1 LKKVNSVPKEE
12 SGRILAKL
20 HRDFLGILQASQSKL
35 LDLDRNEI
43 HALCLAALSAA
54 GGGAP
59 AILLLA
65 PGSGELA
72 LELSS
77 GPLPCPPEKLQL
89 NLSAED
95 QELLSR
101 EPLSLRTIGSFQT
114 MITGAF
120 ENQEVFAAA
129 LTQKGRVNGA
139 LILLV
144 SGDSSPPEQLDYFQL
159 LASQINFLLEYAGVF
174 EALVGQAMLD
184 DHTGLFN
191 HRYLTARLP
200 QEIARASRH
209 VHPLS
214 LVFCDIDDF
223 GAYIQNNGRITG
235 YGLLA
240 KFANMLKA
248 RSQQAEPIFSFRS
261 SDIPV
266 RYGLEQFV
274 VLLPETPKEGALTK
288 AERLCRIVESTHF
301 AGGDSQPL
309 GKITLSIGVATFPED
324 ASDAVS
330 LLEAADLA
338 LNQARERGK
347 NRVQP
352 A

>member
-1 LKKVNSVPKEE
+1 VSSEQKEA

-65 PGSGELA
+65 STSGELA

-89 NLSAED
+89 SLNAED

-101 EPLSLRTIGSFQT
+101 EPLSLRSIGSFKN
-114 MITGAF
+114 MIGGAF
-120 ENQEVFAAA
+120 QDQEVFASA
-129 LTQKGRVNGA
+129 LTHKGQVSGA
-139 LILLV
+139 LILLA
-144 SGDSSPPEQLDYFQL
+144 SEQRDHFQT

-184 DHTGLFN
+184 DLTGLFN

-209 VHPLS
+209 GHPLS

-223 GAYIQNNGRITG
+223 GYYMEKNGRIPG

-240 KFANMLKA
+240 KVADMLKS

-274 VLLPETPKEGALTK
+274 ILLPETPKEGALTK
-288 AERLCRIVESTHF
+288 AERLRRIVESTHF
-301 AGGDSQPL
+301 PGGDSQPL

-330 LLEAADLA
+330 ILEAADLA
-338 LNQARERGK
+338 LNMASERGK

>member
-1 LKKVNSVPKEE
+1 MNAGHKEE
-12 SGRILAKL
+12 ASRILAKL
-20 HRDFLGILQASQSKL
+20 HRDFLGILQTSQSKL
-35 LDLDRNEI
+35 LDLDRSEI
-43 HALCLAALSAA
+43 HALCLAAMSAA

-65 PGSGELA
+65 SAGGELT

-89 NLSAED
+89 SLNAED

-101 EPLSLRTIGSFQT
+101 EPLALRSIGSFQS
-114 MITGAF
+114 MISEAF
-120 ENQEVFAAA
+120 ENQEVFASA

-139 LILLV
+139 LILLA
-144 SGDSSPPEQLDYFQL
+144 SGDLTGHFQM
-159 LASQINFLLEYAGVF
+159 LASQINFLLEYSGVF

-184 DHTGLFN
+184 DLTGLFN

-209 VHPLS
+209 GHPLS

-223 GAYIQNNGRITG
+223 GTYTEKNGRIPG

-240 KFANMLKA
+240 KVASMLKA
-248 RSQQAEPIFSFRS
+248 RSQQTDPVFSFRS

-288 AERLCRIVESTHF
+288 AERLCRIVESTNF

-330 LLEAADLA
+330 ILEAADLA